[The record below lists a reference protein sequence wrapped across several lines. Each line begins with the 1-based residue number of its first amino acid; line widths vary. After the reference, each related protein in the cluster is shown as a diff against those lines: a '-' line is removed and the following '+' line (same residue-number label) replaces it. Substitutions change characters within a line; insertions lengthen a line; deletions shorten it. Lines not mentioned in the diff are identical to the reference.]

1 MDTYP
6 LAPQPVFCFN
16 STVLRPAALL
26 VSLFLALGSQALTP
40 EEQSWNQPVPPFR
53 IAGNVYYVG
62 AYEVTSYAIRTE
74 KGLILLDSGF
84 AETVPL
90 IERNLHALGLDP
102 RDIKIILNSQ
112 AHFDHAGGFAELK
125 RRTGAQLYISAGDK
139 PQIEDG
145 GRNDFAFGAR
155 FPFEP
160 AHVDHVVRD
169 GETVTLG
176 TTTLTAHLTPAHTRG
191 CTTWTMTVREGGR
204 SYSVVFLGGLT
215 SPGYQLA
222 GNSLYPTIVDD
233 FKRSF
238 AAVRAL
244 PCDIFLGAH
253 GGYFGLTEKRSHMGT
268 GKVNPFIDPKALA
281 HHVDAL
287 ERSFDEELA
296 AQRKKRAP
304 A

>member
-1 MDTYP
+1 M
-6 LAPQPVFCFN
+6 FCFN
-16 STVLRPAALL
+16 SAMLRPAALL
-26 VSLFLALGSQALTP
+26 FALLLAFGSRALTP
-40 EEQSWNQPVPPFR
+40 EETRWNQPVPPFR
-53 IAGNVYYVG
+53 IAGNLYYVG
-62 AYEVTSYAIRTE
+62 VYDLTSFAIRTE

-90 IERNLHALGLDP
+90 IERNLHTLGLDP

-139 PQIEDG
+139 QQIEDG
-145 GRNDFAFGAR
+145 GRSDPAFGAR

-176 TTTLTAHLTPAHTRG
+176 TTTLTAHLTPGHTRG
-191 CTTWTMTVREGGR
+191 CTTWTMTVREGGH

-222 GNSLYPTIVDD
+222 GNTVYPTIVDD
-233 FKRSF
+233 FKHSF
-238 AAVRAL
+238 ATVRAL

-253 GGYFGLTEKRSHMGT
+253 GGYFGLTEKRARMGN
-268 GKVNPFIDPKALA
+268 GKGNPFIDPGALA
-281 HHVDAL
+281 RYVDVI

-296 AQRKKRAP
+296 AQRKRAS
-304 A
+304 